1 MEVEGKPGRSL
12 RSQHGGATDPAA
24 LACDLPLS
32 EEHGLGPGA
41 APEKPSQNRSGEVER
56 DVPYDHGMV
65 ERNGERVGVIDRHAW
80 QCALEACDPMLVDVD
95 RSHWPAELRERPREC
110 TGSSAEFKDRPL
122 RRRNEGCDLADSGCV
137 GEEVLAEFVSAA
149 VG

>member
-1 MEVEGKPGRSL
+1 M
-12 RSQHGGATDPAA
+12 
-24 LACDLPLS
+24 
-32 EEHGLGPGA
+32 
-41 APEKPSQNRSGEVER
+41 ER